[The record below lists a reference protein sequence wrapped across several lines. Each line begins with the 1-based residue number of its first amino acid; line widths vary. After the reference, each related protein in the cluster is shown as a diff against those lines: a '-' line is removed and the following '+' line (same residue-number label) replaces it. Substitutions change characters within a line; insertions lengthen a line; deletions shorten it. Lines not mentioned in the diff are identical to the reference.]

1 MKKLICLLLL
11 LFCLFP
17 LTAAPINFFWD
28 FGTAFLGGDV
38 DFKNNSI
45 DFDWEI
51 DVQVLDFR
59 LETENGFT
67 FGFSPFNVLWEDV
80 SSNKEDDYNLI
91 TFGNFTAAYDFFKHE
106 RMVELGPYVSAFTIA
121 LEGIKRFR
129 IDAGFLLNLYFTDI
143 WPEAM
148 IAAEENMH
156 LRCELISA
164 KTGFRLNEMKPEFY
178 FDIGLNLI
186 SLGMILCSGG
196 PDNFEPC
203 SYP

>member
-1 MKKLICLLLL
+1 MKRFVNFLILI
-11 LFCLFP
+11 FCLSP
-17 LTAAPINFFWD
+17 LTAAPLKFYWD

-38 DFKNNSI
+38 DSKNNSV

-80 SSNKEDDYNLI
+80 SSGKEDVELI
-91 TFGNFTAAYDFFKHE
+91 TFGNFTVAYDFFKHE
-106 RMVELGPYVSAFTIA
+106 RMVELGPYVSVFTLA
-121 LEGIKRFR
+121 LDSIKNFR
-129 IDAGFLLNLYFTDI
+129 IDAGLLLNMYFTDI

-164 KTGFRLNEMKPEFY
+164 KTGVRLNQLKPEFY
-178 FDIGLNLI
+178 FDVGINLI
-186 SLGMILCSGG
+186 SLGMILCSAG
-196 PDNFEPC
+196 PENFEPC